1 MSFQTSEMLR
11 ADHFHSA
18 TPALKSGC
26 PIRIVRVSVVQT
38 HNRAAPDVPITL
50 FRSAIRLTKAAQQRK
65 NREGNKAGSATEAL
79 ATGEVDGVSIP
90 TGAKEQ
96 LHKSGSR
103 VEAQWKEGDHWFLA
117 EVVAFDRN
125 TRLYKLKYLNCGE
138 SWDKVPQDFIR
149 PAPAR
154 IRKHKWVWLTYY
166 DAREDQVARSRG
178 STTIGRFDS
187 VKAGSAQSCRLLLEN
202 PALKRVWEYPAARYG
217 IDQLFLD
224 ERSAAQLGFTCR
236 LMAYLVTTSSS
247 VGITRQR
254 SVDTSVM
261 TFGGRNIDSKTHDFA
276 TIGGRNNNEVR
287 AVMNPDVPIVSRRSS
302 SEPWTPA
309 PAQYPLAPWPTM
321 EQGRLVEGE
330 IFLPKEWNRLPSIRA
345 VKVGDMMD
353 DSFILRPDADM
364 EPDQGVPDLAMAALG
379 SEGTVSNPLSR
390 YSQNKSQW
398 QEHVD
403 QLGVARTA
411 TKGYVDGWDV
421 MSLVLHKAIH
431 NVPDDQKAI
440 VSPVS
445 IKTIFYS
452 PTPHRTLARV
462 ATNLKR
468 LLATE
473 RLSQILDGSANDF
486 DDQSDDSTVVNP
498 IFFSFGVSRWQDSQ
512 VKKLQGQRRQIRR
525 VAMNTRNMQSSTHK
539 AVTALAVLEKDTSQ
553 NARLTEEANFLM
565 AKLTW
570 GQLNFSGSSN
580 SDTLGID
587 WRSKRR
593 GKKEHNLVMALR
605 RARQLFA
612 RGQGG
617 ICHVG
622 DPSLTFSALSHVLEV
637 LSAPA
642 ETNQRK
648 TAASGA
654 KKQVSRQTLLGLPP
668 MPVAHAVRA
677 VLEQRKKATP
687 PEPMIELTLFGDNAS
702 MDTEKD
708 NVERW
713 VEDWHCAIE
722 ELLDHFCADALPEA
736 LVESRLTPIY
746 QVGHCFG
753 STPLP

>member
-1 MSFQTSEMLR
+1 M
-11 ADHFHSA
+11 
-18 TPALKSGC
+18 
-26 PIRIVRVSVVQT
+26 
-38 HNRAAPDVPITL
+38 
-50 FRSAIRLTKAAQQRK
+50 RLARAAQQRK
-65 NREGNKAGSATEAL
+65 EREGKKTRPPMEAAT
-79 ATGEVDGVSIP
+79 TGEGDGEPIP

-96 LHKSGSR
+96 LHRSSTR

-117 EVVAFDRN
+117 EVVAFDLI
-125 TRLYKLKYLNCGE
+125 TRLYKLRYLHCGE
-138 SWDKVPQDFIR
+138 SWDKVPQDSIR
-149 PAPAR
+149 PAPER
-154 IRKHKWVWLTYY
+154 VRKHKWLWLTYY
-166 DAREDQVARSRG
+166 DTREDQVARSRG
-178 STTIGRFDS
+178 STAMERFDS
-187 VKAGSAQSCRLLLEN
+187 KIAGSAVSCRLLLEN
-202 PALKRVWEYPAARYG
+202 PALKHVWEYPATRYG

-224 ERSAAQLGFTCR
+224 ERSAVNLGLTCR

-261 TFGGRNIDSKTHDFA
+261 TFGGRTIDSKAHDFA
-276 TIGGRNNNEVR
+276 TIDGRNMDQAR
-287 AVMNPDVPIVSRRSS
+287 AVVNPDIPIKSRQSPL
-302 SEPWTPA
+302 EPWTPA

-330 IFLPKEWNRLPSIRA
+330 IFLPKEWNRLPSIRT
-345 VKVGDMMD
+345 VKVGDMID
-353 DSFILRPDADM
+353 DFFILKPDADM
-364 EPDQGVPDLAMAALG
+364 EQKKGVPGGEMVALG
-379 SEGTVSNPLSR
+379 SEGTGSNLRSR
-390 YSQNKSQW
+390 YVQNKSEW

-403 QLGVARTA
+403 QLERTGAIPRTA
-411 TKGYVDGWDV
+411 TKGYTDGWDV
-421 MSLVLHKAIH
+421 MSLVLHKAVC

-445 IKTIFYS
+445 IKTMFYS

-462 ATNLKR
+462 AMNLKR

-525 VAMNTRNMQSSTHK
+525 VAMNARNMQSSSQK
-539 AVTALAVLEKDTSQ
+539 ANTALTVLEKDTSQ

-570 GQLNFSGSSN
+570 RKLNFSSGSN
-580 SDTLGID
+580 SDALGAVS
-587 WRSKRR
+587 WSKRR
-593 GKKEHNLVMALR
+593 GQKEHHLVMALR
-605 RARQLFA
+605 RARQLFV
-612 RGQGG
+612 RGQGEL
-617 ICHVG
+617 CRVE
-622 DPSLTFSALSHVLEV
+622 DPSLTFCALSHVLEV

-642 ETNQRK
+642 EVNQRK
-648 TAASGA
+648 SASNGA
-654 KKQVSRQTLLGLPP
+654 KKQASRQTLLGLPP

-677 VLEQRKKATP
+677 VLEQREKATP
-687 PEPMIELTLFGDNAS
+687 PEPMMELTLFGDNES

-708 NVERW
+708 NVEKW

-722 ELLDHFCADALPEA
+722 ELLDHFCVDALPRA

-746 QVGHCFG
+746 QVGCWFG
-753 STPLP
+753 STP